1 MARVWVCVGGAVF
14 FLSCLVLHACYSG
27 SLVLRTFAFYIPWR
41 KENTLFRLD
50 LGWPKY
56 SEYFTGS
63 TFSVAVDS
71 LNGLVYVA
79 QDPTV
84 ILLKNIIPW
93 VILFKS
99 WEPQARRALA

>member
-1 MARVWVCVGGAVF
+1 MED
-14 FLSCLVLHACYSG
+14 
-27 SLVLRTFAFYIPWR
+27 P
-41 KENTLFRLD
+41 LFRLD
-50 LGWPKY
+50 LGWPKN
-56 SEYFTGS
+56 SEYFTGA
-63 TFSVAVDS
+63 TFCVAVDS

-79 QDPTV
+79 QDPTA

>member
-1 MARVWVCVGGAVF
+1 MYF
-14 FLSCLVLHACYSG
+14 FLFCFNLEGKLNLRFILFLLKVS
-27 SLVLRTFAFYIPWR
+27 RTFAFYIPWR
-41 KENTLFRLD
+41 KEDTLFRLD

-79 QDPTV
+79 QV
-84 ILLKNIIPW
+84 SRMNIIC
-93 VILFKS
+93 
-99 WEPQARRALA
+99 EPVSYREQSVNVKI